1 MSYNS
6 YSAVKI
12 VYAPMDHK
20 LTTASP
26 PEELDRHRRAAAT
39 RVKNHF
45 LNAQKAC
52 FPEKQSPA
60 SKISDI
66 AAECNYKSN
75 ITQPLTVPQ

>member
-1 MSYNS
+1 M
-6 YSAVKI
+6 KI

-26 PEELDRHRRAAAT
+26 PVELDRNRRTAAT
-39 RVKNHF
+39 RVKKHF

-60 SKISDI
+60 TDI
-66 AAECNYKSN
+66 
-75 ITQPLTVPQ
+75 

>member
-1 MSYNS
+1 M
-6 YSAVKI
+6 KI

-26 PEELDRHRRAAAT
+26 PVEPDRNRRAAAT
-39 RVKNHF
+39 RVKKHS

-52 FPEKQSPA
+52 FPEKQSPT

-66 AAECNYKSN
+66 AAECNLK
-75 ITQPLTVPQ
+75 T